1 MRLVLVG
8 TSHRL
13 APIEVRERMAL
24 EPERA
29 AALSEQLAGAEGEA
43 VCLSTCNRTELYL
56 AHEDAPAAERLAEEA
71 GIHRVYLAGI
81 ELAQRNP
88 SLKNLENLAKALG
101 ITLSKLF
108 EAD

>member
-1 MRLVLVG
+1 MKRG
-8 TSHRL
+8 WS
-13 APIEVRERMAL
+13 
-24 EPERA
+24 
-29 AALSEQLAGAEGEA
+29 Q
-43 VCLSTCNRTELYL
+43 
-56 AHEDAPAAERLAEEA
+56 ERLAEEA

-101 ITLSKLF
+101 ISLSKLF

>member
-1 MRLVLVG
+1 MKRG
-8 TSHRL
+8 WS
-13 APIEVRERMAL
+13 
-24 EPERA
+24 
-29 AALSEQLAGAEGEA
+29 Q
-43 VCLSTCNRTELYL
+43 
-56 AHEDAPAAERLAEEA
+56 ERLAEEA

-101 ITLSKLF
+101 IPLPKLF